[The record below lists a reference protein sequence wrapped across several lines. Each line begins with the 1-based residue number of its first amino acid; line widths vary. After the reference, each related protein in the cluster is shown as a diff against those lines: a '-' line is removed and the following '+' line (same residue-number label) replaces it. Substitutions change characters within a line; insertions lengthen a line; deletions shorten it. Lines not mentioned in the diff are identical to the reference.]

1 MPPIPRR
8 GCPGGVALSLSKP
21 ALSLLRLR
29 SATLSMSG
37 KAAVRPEPVLSR
49 VEGRS
54 PGGAQSKG
62 ALGTQPSR
70 RAGPEPSRRATPP
83 WTCDAYCGVI
93 LPGLVRR
100 SPPQAAHPPASW
112 ESGHLGRLRAGSP
125 HSWSPVTDRNGAG
138 ERGAAESCNVHHPSQ
153 RGFSDAFP
161 PDSRSL
167 RNGRVRSVCREGQ
180 GGRGVVTPDECATI
194 LLINHPQCTR

>member
-1 MPPIPRR
+1 MFRASHNTPRPRRKATMPPMLGRD
-8 GCPGGVALSLSKP
+8 CPGGVALSLSKP

-83 WTCDAYCGVI
+83 WTCDAYCGVS

-100 SPPQAAHPPASW
+100 SPPQAAHPPAAWERGHLGRLRAGSPHSW
-112 ESGHLGRLRAGSP
+112 SPAWERGHLGRLRAGSP

-138 ERGAAESCNVHHPSQ
+138 ERGAAESCHVYHPSQ
-153 RGFSDAFP
+153 EEI
-161 PDSRSL
+161 
-167 RNGRVRSVCREGQ
+167 C
-180 GGRGVVTPDECATI
+180 
-194 LLINHPQCTR
+194 